1 MAKKATR
8 ESYGAALVKYGENP
22 NIVVLDADLSKSTK
36 TEMFKKAYPERFI
49 NMGIAESNMM
59 CVAAGLAASGKIAF
73 ASTFAM
79 FAAGRAFEQVRNSI
93 GYTKLN
99 VKIGATHAGIS
110 VGEDGASHQ
119 CLEDIALMR
128 SIPNM
133 VVINPADDIEAMQ
146 AVKAAIDH
154 DGPVYMRFGRLAVED
169 VNSEDY
175 KFELGKGVQLK
186 DGKDATIIETGL
198 MVGMA
203 LEAAIDPATLIT
215 TDDVALN
222 AGYTPVIE
230 ESGTSRN
237 GNVATVLYRSEPIG
251 QNDTVTVKVT
261 QFTDT
266 IDYQMLFD
274 QYEQEKSKRSS
285 AELVEGIGQ
294 ESYIAFPTIHVYDRG
309 CIIEITAGS
318 GSDDNQKTLLK
329 NLAIT
334 AAGRLESIIPD
345 NTGQNKE

>member
-1 MAKKATR
+1 MKKLLLVLASLAMIIGLCACGGGGGLFAK
-8 ESYGAALVKYGENP
+8 P
-22 NIVVLDADLSKSTK
+22 
-36 TEMFKKAYPERFI
+36 
-49 NMGIAESNMM
+49 
-59 CVAAGLAASGKIAF
+59 
-73 ASTFAM
+73 
-79 FAAGRAFEQVRNSI
+79 
-93 GYTKLN
+93 
-99 VKIGATHAGIS
+99 
-110 VGEDGASHQ
+110 
-119 CLEDIALMR
+119 
-128 SIPNM
+128 
-133 VVINPADDIEAMQ
+133 
-146 AVKAAIDH
+146 
-154 DGPVYMRFGRLAVED
+154 
-169 VNSEDY
+169 
-175 KFELGKGVQLK
+175 
-186 DGKDATIIETGL
+186 
-198 MVGMA
+198 
-203 LEAAIDPATLIT
+203 
-215 TDDVALN
+215 
-222 AGYTPVIE
+222 TP
-230 ESGTSRN
+230 SRN

>member
-1 MAKKATR
+1 MKKLLLVLASLAMIIGLCACGGGGGLFAKPT
-8 ESYGAALVKYGENP
+8 P
-22 NIVVLDADLSKSTK
+22 TPI
-36 TEMFKKAYPERFI
+36 PE
-49 NMGIAESNMM
+49 
-59 CVAAGLAASGKIAF
+59 
-73 ASTFAM
+73 
-79 FAAGRAFEQVRNSI
+79 
-93 GYTKLN
+93 
-99 VKIGATHAGIS
+99 
-110 VGEDGASHQ
+110 
-119 CLEDIALMR
+119 
-128 SIPNM
+128 
-133 VVINPADDIEAMQ
+133 
-146 AVKAAIDH
+146 
-154 DGPVYMRFGRLAVED
+154 
-169 VNSEDY
+169 
-175 KFELGKGVQLK
+175 
-186 DGKDATIIETGL
+186 
-198 MVGMA
+198 
-203 LEAAIDPATLIT
+203 IDPATLIT

-230 ESGTSRN
+230 ESG
-237 GNVATVLYRSEPIG
+237 SEPIG

-334 AAGRLESIIPD
+334 AASRLESIIPD